1 MRRVLCFLSEAAPRA
16 AILRFR
22 GAAPCA
28 AILFCGLTCVAYG
41 QSMVESAA
49 AAAGG
54 SVGGVAGKKV
64 SDGLNRIFNK
74 VDQHTVKAADAV
86 DTKRP
91 APEPAAPLIQV
102 SPGTVK
108 VDNVSVPPPPPL
120 AHHAFRPRPAPVRAA
135 PLPEILPPPPPDVT
149 AEELKTVTR
158 GMHRA
163 DVLKLGTPSARI
175 TMYDEGHL
183 IEIYDYA

>member
-41 QSMVESAA
+41 QSMIETAA

-64 SDGLNRIFNK
+64 SDGLTSIFEK
-74 VDQHTVKAADAV
+74 VDKSAAKAAKSGNSSTKGASSPTRKGGGASQGG
-86 DTKRP
+86 DTT
-91 APEPAAPLIQV
+91 
-102 SPGTVK
+102 S
-108 VDNVSVPPPPPL
+108 
-120 AHHAFRPRPAPVRAA
+120 
-135 PLPEILPPPPPDVT
+135 
-149 AEELKTVTR
+149 
-158 GMHRA
+158 
-163 DVLKLGTPSARI
+163 
-175 TMYDEGHL
+175 
-183 IEIYDYA
+183 